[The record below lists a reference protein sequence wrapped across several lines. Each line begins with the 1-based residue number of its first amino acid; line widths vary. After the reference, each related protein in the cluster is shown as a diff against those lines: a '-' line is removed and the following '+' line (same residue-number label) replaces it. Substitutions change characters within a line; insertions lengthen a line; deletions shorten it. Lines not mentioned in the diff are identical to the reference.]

1 MSPFGDA
8 VRRLRRLVAFKPR
21 RWSTRRVKVVQRSWE
36 KFKES
41 QSESTTVGLAVFKRF
56 LRRSPAFLQ
65 LFPFRD
71 QPLETLFLNAKVRLH
86 CKLFADTVSR
96 TVGLLGD
103 SVAVK
108 ASLRELGARHSDL
121 YKVRSGHYVAMGS
134 ALLEVLEYNLGEA
147 WDEETKTAWEETWA
161 YITKQMQKGAGSR
174 DVSQRGA
181 GSREVSQRGKK

>member
-1 MSPFGDA
+1 MTSFGDA
-8 VRRLRRLVAFKPR
+8 MRRLRCLAAFRPR

-36 KFKES
+36 SFKS
-41 QSESTTVGLAVFKRF
+41 TQAESTTVGLAVFKRF
-56 LRRSPAFLQ
+56 LRRYPAFLQ

-86 CKLFADTVSR
+86 CKLFADTISR
-96 TVGLLGD
+96 TVGSLGD

-108 ASLRELGARHSDL
+108 ASLRELGARHCDQ
-121 YKVRSGHYVAMGS
+121 YKVRSGHYAAMGS
-134 ALLEVLEYNLGEA
+134 ALLEVLEHNLGES

-174 DVSQRGA
+174 DVSQRGVLQ
-181 GSREVSQRGKK
+181 S